1 MPHIYIVTPD
11 GVGTRVE
18 VPDGRSVLDA
28 CRKSGLPM
36 EGLCGGEMDCS
47 TCHVIVDPI
56 WFDKLPAATEDEEDM
71 LDLIPSVTETSRLG
85 CQVKITA
92 ALDGLTLKLPAENK
106 V

>member
-1 MPHIYIVTPD
+1 MPHFNIINPD
-11 GVGTRVE
+11 GVGTTVE

-28 CRKSGLPM
+28 CRKYGLPI
-36 EGLCGGEMDCS
+36 EALCGGEMDCS

-56 WFDKLPAATEDEEDM
+56 WFDKLPAATEDEDDM

-92 ALDGLTLKLPAENK
+92 ALDGLTLRLPTENK